1 MRWSRMRSRAASE
14 LRDDLFR
21 CRPAV
26 LRANGFEYVAF
37 QIGHTIFTVGKF
49 LLTKIFRG
57 EFRNSSGPNTGS
69 INRLMLL
76 IFPAQCR
83 TNSFSRPRVKVKPF
97 SKRRV
102 IVLRLLKLLPSSIFA
117 CFAKS
122 FACFAFK

>member
-1 MRWSRMRSRAASE
+1 MNHLPE

-26 LRANGFEYVAF
+26 LRVNRFEYVAF

-49 LLTKIFRG
+49 LLTKIFGG
-57 EFRNSSGPNTGS
+57 EFRDSSGPNAGS

-83 TNSFSRPRVKVKPF
+83 TNSFSRSRTKVKPF
-97 SKRRV
+97 PKHKV
-102 IVLRLLKLLPSSIFA
+102 AALRLLKLLPSSIFA
-117 CFAKS
+117 
-122 FACFAFK
+122 